1 MNRAISHM
9 DLDTFFV
16 SCERLKNSDLVGK
29 PLIIGGGDRGVVASC
44 SYETRYFGVRSAM
57 PIKMALRLCPEAK
70 VIRGDMEMYSNMSHT
85 VTEIIQEKV
94 PVLEKASID
103 EFYLDLSGMD
113 KFFGCYQWTTEIAEA
128 VRKNTGLPIS
138 FALSTN
144 KTVSKIG
151 TGESKPIGKL
161 EIPEQKIRAFL
172 NPLSVK
178 KIPMVGNVT
187 FQLLSRLGVRNI
199 QTLSEMP
206 VDVLHRLI
214 GKNGQEL
221 WKKANAIKPWSGNFR
236 IAYNADGGHKEW
248 VDAVCNQIKNT
259 LDIDAAGE
267 PYATFSDVRNQVT
280 NRTIKTAFRAGWML
294 DYPSAEDYLNPLY
307 ASSSADGHGSNDGD
321 YKSAEF
327 DKLLNAALAQT
338 DVKKRTEDFT
348 KAQEVL
354 AKDLPVIPLWN
365 DNVAA
370 ASATNV
376 KNVSFDYTNLP
387 TYNTITK

>member
-16 SCERLKNSDLVGK
+16 SCERLKNSDLIGK

-103 EFYLDLSGMD
+103 EFYLDLSGID

-221 WKKANAIKPWSGNFR
+221 WKKANGIDETPVVPYSERKS
-236 IAYNADGGHKEW
+236 ISKE
-248 VDAVCNQIKNT
+248 N
-259 LDIDAAGE
+259 
-267 PYATFSDVRNQVT
+267 TFSQDTIDINGIKSILSGMVEQLCFQLRQEKWLTSTVVVKIRYSNFDTETKQYRIPYTSSDHTLLRYALELFEKVYHRRMRIRLVGVKFTGLVHGCHQMNLFEDTEELISLYQTMDKIKMRFGSDSVGRASGFLNQ
-280 NRTIKTAFRAGWML
+280 
-294 DYPSAEDYLNPLY
+294 
-307 ASSSADGHGSNDGD
+307 
-321 YKSAEF
+321 
-327 DKLLNAALAQT
+327 
-338 DVKKRTEDFT
+338 
-348 KAQEVL
+348 
-354 AKDLPVIPLWN
+354 
-365 DNVAA
+365 
-370 ASATNV
+370 
-376 KNVSFDYTNLP
+376 
-387 TYNTITK
+387 

>member
-221 WKKANAIKPWSGNFR
+221 WKKANGIDETPVVPYSERKS
-236 IAYNADGGHKEW
+236 ISKE
-248 VDAVCNQIKNT
+248 N
-259 LDIDAAGE
+259 
-267 PYATFSDVRNQVT
+267 TFSQDTIDINGIKSILSGMVEQLCFQLRQEKWLTSTVVVKIRYSNFDTETKQYRIPYTSSDHTLLKYTLQLFEKVY
-280 NRTIKTAFRAGWML
+280 NRRMRIRLIGVKFTGLVHGCHQMNLFEDTEELISLYQTMDKIKTRFGSDSVGRASGF
-294 DYPSAEDYLNPLY
+294 LN
-307 ASSSADGHGSNDGD
+307 
-321 YKSAEF
+321 
-327 DKLLNAALAQT
+327 Q
-338 DVKKRTEDFT
+338 
-348 KAQEVL
+348 
-354 AKDLPVIPLWN
+354 
-365 DNVAA
+365 
-370 ASATNV
+370 
-376 KNVSFDYTNLP
+376 
-387 TYNTITK
+387 

>member
-1 MNRAISHM
+1 MNRAIAHM

-221 WKKANAIKPWSGNFR
+221 WKKANGIDETPVVPYSERKS
-236 IAYNADGGHKEW
+236 ISKE
-248 VDAVCNQIKNT
+248 N
-259 LDIDAAGE
+259 
-267 PYATFSDVRNQVT
+267 TFSQDTIDINGIKSILSGMVEQLCFQLRQEKWLTSTVVVKIRYSNFDTETKQYRIPYTSSDHTLLRYALELFEKVY
-280 NRTIKTAFRAGWML
+280 NRRMRIRLIGVKFTGLVHGCHQMNLFEDTEELISLYQTMDKIKTRFGSDSVGRASGF
-294 DYPSAEDYLNPLY
+294 LN
-307 ASSSADGHGSNDGD
+307 
-321 YKSAEF
+321 
-327 DKLLNAALAQT
+327 Q
-338 DVKKRTEDFT
+338 
-348 KAQEVL
+348 
-354 AKDLPVIPLWN
+354 
-365 DNVAA
+365 
-370 ASATNV
+370 
-376 KNVSFDYTNLP
+376 
-387 TYNTITK
+387 

>member
-1 MNRAISHM
+1 MNRAIAHM

-206 VDVLHRLI
+206 VDVLHQLI

-221 WKKANAIKPWSGNFR
+221 WKKANGIDETPVVPYSERKS
-236 IAYNADGGHKEW
+236 ISKE
-248 VDAVCNQIKNT
+248 N
-259 LDIDAAGE
+259 
-267 PYATFSDVRNQVT
+267 TFSQDTIDINGIKSILSGMVEQLCFQLRQEKWLTSTVVVKIRYSNFDTETKQYRIPYTSSDHTLLRYALELFEKVY
-280 NRTIKTAFRAGWML
+280 NRRMRIRLIGVKFTGLVHGCHQMNLFEDTEELISLYQTMDKIKTRFGSDSVGRASGF
-294 DYPSAEDYLNPLY
+294 LN
-307 ASSSADGHGSNDGD
+307 
-321 YKSAEF
+321 
-327 DKLLNAALAQT
+327 Q
-338 DVKKRTEDFT
+338 
-348 KAQEVL
+348 
-354 AKDLPVIPLWN
+354 
-365 DNVAA
+365 
-370 ASATNV
+370 
-376 KNVSFDYTNLP
+376 
-387 TYNTITK
+387 